1 MSSST
6 KTLVLDVFSSAIQM
20 FVYILFQVFQG
31 FQFNLKKTEKQSLLD
46 FLRRHQSFC
55 QTLKL
60 LLGVYELHR
69 KDKSWHELYATFKV
83 SI

>member
-20 FVYILFQVFQG
+20 FVYILFQVFEG
-31 FQFNLKKTEKQSLLD
+31 FNLKKTEKQSLLD